1 MRTQRW
7 LGSLG
12 GVLGPCAVLL
22 WALHVLTPVPQL
34 GASAVAFNRLL
45 RQQRS
50 EVLVLGASFAGA
62 DIDSTLLGERL
73 SPASGEATLLQV
85 GASSAPVWYAIL
97 KERVYGNGLH
107 PRLIVMPVSLGT
119 AMMTRMPPAHMEKL
133 LAQMPVP
140 DEVVLRRS
148 LGEGRFPAWERIL
161 DARRSVRD
169 VVLHAFRD
177 APPRLLLGQGAAAV
191 EAAGTEVFGEHHG
204 AAGQRALPTVDR
216 TEAAVGAVEGGWMVA
231 DPEQSYLSDIVDLAE
246 ANGARVV
253 IVLPPSLEA
262 QGQSLN
268 EGVEA
273 AVVAWAARRGVGLL
287 DHRALG
293 WDASHFRD
301 GRHMTRPA
309 AREFTALVA
318 DGIEALESAGVLEV
332 AWTGEVV
339 PATVVRTGDPPA
351 LPPAAWVAGEEP
363 CAGSVATPGFEFLGK
378 RALGLVLP
386 GVESPIEVWE
396 GGAPL
401 DSPLKK
407 GACSGSA
414 VHRVGFVVSRREANG
429 GPLAL
434 RWSEAV
440 PAGSSANPAYW
451 VFPGTSLTW
460 TFAAP
465 FAEPPATIS
474 LTAAALGAGVGAARL
489 VAGEVGV
496 AIPVSDGAAAATMS
510 PPAEQGWTLSV
521 TSPSDGPYLLLRTLR
536 VQVGGAS
543 RDLIPPPRERHLD
556 LLQNGMWSMAGSIPT
571 PPARAAHADPEG
583 AAFELGWVATTDCSP
598 VRVAHGGALL
608 PESTSGKPGTGTRH
622 TQTRLTFSPLPGTD
636 LEADY
641 AVVYEPDRVCK
652 RLCRECAEQVW
663 LYPGEVLRAEVPER
677 KRAAAGPVLG
687 KLVLDVAPASPAE
700 SPSAGFGVSVVLG
713 EETLLEAEVLPER
726 FSSPITLPFS
736 RSIAAREK
744 GSLRVVFRSHALLPP
759 LLVTSTLEEP

>member
-22 WALHVLTPVPQL
+22 WALHVLTPVPEL

-62 DIDSTLLGERL
+62 DIDSTVLGERL
-73 SPASGEATLLQV
+73 SPGSGEATLLQV

-107 PRLIVMPVSLGT
+107 PRLIVLPVSLGT

-140 DEVVLRRS
+140 DEVVSRRS
-148 LGEGRFPAWERIL
+148 LGYGRFPIWERIL

-169 VVLHAFRD
+169 VALHAFRD

-191 EAAGTEVFGEHHG
+191 EAAGTEVLGEHHG
-204 AAGQRALPTVDR
+204 AAGQRALPAADR
-216 TEAAVGAVEGGWMVA
+216 TEAAAGAVEGGWMVV
-231 DPEQSYLSDIVDLAE
+231 DPDQSYLSDIVDLAE

-253 IVLPPSLEA
+253 IVLPPSLDA
-262 QGQSLN
+262 QGQSLD

-301 GRHMTRPA
+301 GRHMTKPA

-339 PATVVRTGDPPA
+339 PATVARTGEPPA

-363 CAGSVATPGFEFLGK
+363 CAGAVATPGFEFLGK

-386 GVESPIEVWE
+386 GVESPLELWE

-440 PAGSSANPAYW
+440 PSGSSAEPAYW
-451 VFPGTSLTW
+451 VLPGTTLTW
-460 TFAAP
+460 SFMTP
-465 FAEPPATIS
+465 WGEPPASIA
-474 LTAAALGAGVGAARL
+474 LTATAIGVGVGTAQLRAGEAGVPIS
-489 VAGEVGV
+489 VAEGQ
-496 AIPVSDGAAAATMS
+496 AAATVS
-510 PPAEQGWTLSV
+510 PPAAAGWTLSV
-521 TSPSDGPYLLLRTLR
+521 SSPPDGPYLVLRTLR
-536 VQVGGAS
+536 AQVGGAS
-543 RDLIPPPRERHLD
+543 RDVIPPPRERHLD
-556 LLQNGMWSMAGSIPT
+556 LLQPGTWSVADSLPS
-571 PPARAAHADPEG
+571 PPALSAHADPEG
-583 AAFELGWVATTDCSP
+583 AAFELGWVASTDCSP

-608 PESTSGKPGTGTRH
+608 PESASGKPGTGTRH

-663 LYPGEVLRAEVPER
+663 LYPGEVLRVEVPER
-677 KRAAAGPVLG
+677 KRAAAGAVLG
-687 KLVLDVAPASPAE
+687 KVVLDLAPAWPAE
-700 SPSAGFGVSVVLG
+700 APSAGFGVSVLLG
-713 EETLLEAEVLPER
+713 EETLVEAEVLPAQ
-726 FSSPITLPFS
+726 FSSPITLPLS
-736 RSIAAREK
+736 RPIAAREK
-744 GSLRVVFRSHALLPP
+744 GGLRVVLRSHALLPP
-759 LLVTSTLEEP
+759 VLVTSTLEEP